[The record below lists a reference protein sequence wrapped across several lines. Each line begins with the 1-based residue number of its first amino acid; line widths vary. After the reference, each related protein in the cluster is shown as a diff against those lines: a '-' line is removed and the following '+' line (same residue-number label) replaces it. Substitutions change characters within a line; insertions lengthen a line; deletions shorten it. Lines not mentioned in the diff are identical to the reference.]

1 MLDLPIKITDIDGS
15 SAESYTL
22 KLRGVGYH
30 FEDKKPLELPFYED
44 LPKCRANLNENGSMA
59 AFSIEEIDFGE
70 LEKGELSRRF
80 VILYNL
86 HPT

>member
-1 MLDLPIKITDIDGS
+1 MPIKITDIDGL
-15 SAESYTL
+15 SAESYSL
-22 KLRGVGYH
+22 KLKGIGYH
-30 FEDKKPLELPFYED
+30 FEDNKPLEIPFYED
-44 LPKCRANLNENGSMA
+44 LPKCRANLNEHGSMA

>member
-1 MLDLPIKITDIDGS
+1 M
-15 SAESYTL
+15 
-22 KLRGVGYH
+22 
-30 FEDKKPLELPFYED
+30 PFYED
-44 LPKCRANLNENGSMA
+44 LPKCRANLNEHGSMA

>member
-1 MLDLPIKITDIDGS
+1 M
-15 SAESYTL
+15 
-22 KLRGVGYH
+22 
-30 FEDKKPLELPFYED
+30 PFYED
-44 LPKCRANLNENGSMA
+44 LPKCRANINENGTMA

-86 HPT
+86 HPTQKLRFEFNRSGLMW

>member
-1 MLDLPIKITDIDGS
+1 
-15 SAESYTL
+15 
-22 KLRGVGYH
+22 
-30 FEDKKPLELPFYED
+30 LELPFYED

-59 AFSIEEIDFGE
+59 AFSIEEVDFGE